1 MFHPWGIFSNSKYQ
15 CKKLVKMILA
25 GLVHS
30 WEEKELN
37 ILVEIVLWKKRC
49 CIVGPVQWTHSPHSP
64 HVLQTEW
71 RAKRLQHAT
80 AALQLFRPLIGQ
92 CRVNPGF
99 WLAQISPSQFPPPT
113 KDAFVQF
120 QKSSVSN
127 VNIYNISA
135 HFIYWA
141 LKNWKTQKRN
151 QISYLRFKKNNL
163 ESKTK
168 RFSYSFLFIPCS

>member
-1 MFHPWGIFSNSKYQ
+1 MQEIGENDSCWPCALVGRKGIEYFGWNCSMK
-15 CKKLVKMILA
+15 
-25 GLVHS
+25 
-30 WEEKELN
+30 EE
-37 ILVEIVLWKKRC
+37 IRC

-71 RAKRLQHAT
+71 RANRLQHAT

-99 WLAQISPSQFPPPT
+99 WLAEISPSLFPPPT

-135 HFIYWA
+135 HSTYWT

-168 RFSYSFLFIPCS
+168 RFSYSFLFIPYHVHK